1 MTENLAH
8 PQFSKGLSGYKVE
21 EVDSYIDKVLDTIK
35 DLKDQNEVLE
45 EKIGVLAESLQKYR
59 EDEDSLREALLGAQ
73 KMGDSIVKNA
83 NNKAEITM
91 REASVKAAHI
101 VEEARKKVE
110 DEKDEQEAGRILDN
124 LLARQDE
131 ALQLAAAVQTQLAQ
145 AETAAQDVRRSEDD
159 VADVR
164 NRMERLREEQ
174 RALNGP
180 AREVLESQTT
190 ALRQLRALSSTLAT
204 EQERLAE
211 LEGRLISET
220 PARSIKNLPLLL
232 LGAAL
237 FLAGAGT
244 LLAAWRLGVT
254 SLPLT
259 QGLEM
264 PVNLW
269 SGYLILFCGV
279 GFLAAGLPHDGPE
292 RRRRK
297 NEFAHLQSRRDACA
311 AHVAELKEQARADAI
326 ANGIRKENP
335 NANIVYIKGD
345 QFTNELIAAIQNG
358 KNIEFR
364 SKYREADLFLI
375 DDVQFIAGKESTQ
388 EEFFHTFNKLYEEHK
403 QIVMTS
409 DRKPSDMLT
418 LEDRLK
424 TRFEWGLLADIQPP
438 DYETRMAILKNKA
451 KNLGLNLSD
460 DVCNYIAINVT
471 NNVRQ
476 IEGTVKKIL
485 AYRDLNNMPLDL
497 PNISRAIDDMFKSEG
512 NALPT
517 PSLIISQVCKFYSI
531 DEVLLRGT
539 QKNKG
544 TAEAR
549 QIAMYLIRKL
559 TNLSLPDIGKEFA
572 RDHSTVLYAIR
583 KVEVALK
590 NGDTTMQNN
599 IRDITANINS
609 CL

>member
-1 MTENLAH
+1 MYSSA
-8 PQFSKGLSGYKVE
+8 YVWA
-21 EVDSYIDKVLDTIK
+21 KVLSHM
-35 DLKDQNEVLE
+35 E
-45 EKIGVLAESLQKYR
+45 ER
-59 EDEDSLREALLGAQ
+59 LGAVTVSAWFDDAEVVELNENNLILYSPSDFRREIIRRRCTDYIQDALKEVFNSDAKLMVFGDEELNTFKQ
-73 KMGDSIVKNA
+73 KGK
-83 NNKAEITM
+83 
-91 REASVKAAHI
+91 SVSSMDFNPQLTFDNFVVGPSNRFAHSAAI
-101 VEEARKKVE
+101 
-110 DEKDEQEAGRILDN
+110 
-124 LLARQDE
+124 
-131 ALQLAAAVQTQLAQ
+131 AV
-145 AETAAQDVRRSEDD
+145 SK
-159 VADVR
+159 
-164 NRMERLREEQ
+164 
-174 RALNGP
+174 
-180 AREVLESQTT
+180 
-190 ALRQLRALSSTLAT
+190 
-204 EQERLAE
+204 
-211 LEGRLISET
+211 T
-220 PARSIKNLPLLL
+220 PGQVYNP
-232 LGAAL
+232 L
-237 FLAGAGT
+237 FLYG
-244 LLAAWRLGVT
+244 
-254 SLPLT
+254 P
-259 QGLEM
+259 
-264 PVNLW
+264 P
-269 SGYLILFCGV
+269 GV
-279 GFLAAGLPHDGPE
+279 G
-292 RRRRK
+292 K
-297 NEFAHLQSRRDACA
+297 THL
-311 AHVAELKEQARADAI
+311 LYAI

-335 NANIVYIKGD
+335 DANIVYIKGD

>member
-1 MTENLAH
+1 MYSSAYVWAKVLSHMEERLGAVTVSAWFDDAEVVELNENNLILYSPSDFRREIIRRRCTDYIQDALKAVFNSDAKLMVFGDEELDTFKQKGKSVSSMDFN
-8 PQFSKGLSGYKVE
+8 PQFTFDNFVVGPSNRFAHSAAIAVSK
-21 EVDSYIDKVLDTIK
+21 
-35 DLKDQNEVLE
+35 
-45 EKIGVLAESLQKYR
+45 
-59 EDEDSLREALLGAQ
+59 
-73 KMGDSIVKNA
+73 
-83 NNKAEITM
+83 
-91 REASVKAAHI
+91 
-101 VEEARKKVE
+101 
-110 DEKDEQEAGRILDN
+110 
-124 LLARQDE
+124 
-131 ALQLAAAVQTQLAQ
+131 
-145 AETAAQDVRRSEDD
+145 
-159 VADVR
+159 
-164 NRMERLREEQ
+164 
-174 RALNGP
+174 
-180 AREVLESQTT
+180 
-190 ALRQLRALSSTLAT
+190 
-204 EQERLAE
+204 
-211 LEGRLISET
+211 T
-220 PARSIKNLPLLL
+220 PGQVYNP
-232 LGAAL
+232 L
-237 FLAGAGT
+237 FLYG
-244 LLAAWRLGVT
+244 
-254 SLPLT
+254 P
-259 QGLEM
+259 
-264 PVNLW
+264 P
-269 SGYLILFCGV
+269 GV
-279 GFLAAGLPHDGPE
+279 G
-292 RRRRK
+292 K
-297 NEFAHLQSRRDACA
+297 THL
-311 AHVAELKEQARADAI
+311 LYAI

-335 NANIVYIKGD
+335 DANIVYIKGD